1 MVDFA
6 GWHMP
11 LWFESIIKEHLAV
24 RNAVGI
30 FDVTHMGRMLITGK
44 DSCSF
49 LQYVTTNNVEKL
61 KVKRLHYS
69 TICNPSGGI
78 KDDIM
83 LLRLEEEK
91 YLLICNASNREKI
104 FNWLKQHAEKY
115 QVQVENIS
123 DEVPMF
129 ALQGPLAEKTLQK
142 LVEADLSKLKHWRL
156 TKAKILGVEAVISR
170 SGYTGEDGFEI
181 TLWKI
186 PLSEAQKA
194 VEVYEAILEAGK
206 EYGIAECGLG
216 ARDTLRLE
224 AGLVLYGNDIDENTT
239 PLEAKLEWVV
249 KFEKGEFIGRE
260 ALMKQAEEGLKRIRV
275 GLKMIDRGI
284 PRQHYEIYS
293 GEEKIGTITSGT
305 YSPLLKVGI
314 AMGYVKPQYAEPKTQ
329 VEVVIRGKRAKAEIV
344 DWPFYDPTAYGRKR
358 VKK

>member
-1 MVDFA
+1 
-6 GWHMP
+6 
-11 LWFESIIKEHLAV
+11 
-24 RNAVGI
+24 
-30 FDVTHMGRMLITGK
+30 
-44 DSCSF
+44 
-49 LQYVTTNNVEKL
+49 
-61 KVKRLHYS
+61 
-69 TICNPSGGI
+69 
-78 KDDIM
+78 
-83 LLRLEEEK
+83 
-91 YLLICNASNREKI
+91 
-104 FNWLKQHAEKY
+104 
-115 QVQVENIS
+115 
-123 DEVPMF
+123 
-129 ALQGPLAEKTLQK
+129 
-142 LVEADLSKLKHWRL
+142 
-156 TKAKILGVEAVISR
+156 
-170 SGYTGEDGFEI
+170 
-181 TLWKI
+181 I